1 MCLPL
6 QLHDL
11 IGSGRRERGKKGKAR
26 LGNHDQN
33 QLEWINN
40 LFLFVSE
47 ETGQCLMEWAH
58 ITPLK

>member
-11 IGSGRRERGKKGKAR
+11 IGSGRREGGKKGKAR

-40 LFLFVSE
+40 LFLFVLSKLV
-47 ETGQCLMEWAH
+47 TVSWSGH
-58 ITPLK
+58 ISPP